1 MPALN
6 ESCRRRHLFI
16 ANGKTGI
23 YPEQGRS
30 LLSFFM
36 RSPRMLF
43 VRACKSLIP
52 VLAIASILVVP
63 ASATRTH
70 RAPTASHSKRAKK
83 KPVSHQIH
91 GQRQIDPDRARE
103 IQTALIREHYLS
115 GEPTGQ
121 WDSASQA
128 AMSKFQA
135 DQGWQTKLT
144 PDSRA
149 LIKLGLG
156 PSQDSPGSIVPA
168 NPASSPVASVNT
180 QPSLGLATESYG
192 KDAASQ

>member
-1 MPALN
+1 
-6 ESCRRRHLFI
+6 
-16 ANGKTGI
+16 
-23 YPEQGRS
+23 
-30 LLSFFM
+30 
-36 RSPRMLF
+36 MLF

-52 VLAIASILVVP
+52 LVAIVSALAVP
-63 ASATRTH
+63 AGATRTH
-70 RAPTASHSKRAKK
+70 RSPTASHSKTAKK
-83 KPVSHQIH
+83 KPTSHQLH

-103 IQTALIREHYLS
+103 IQSALIREHYLT
-115 GEPTGQ
+115 GEPSGQ

-156 PSQDSPGSIVPA
+156 PSQDSSKPVVPG
-168 NPASSPVASVNT
+168 NQASLPVASNSAP
-180 QPSLGLATESYG
+180 PSLGLATDSVG
-192 KDAASQ
+192 KNSPAQ

>member
-1 MPALN
+1 VP
-6 ESCRRRHLFI
+6 
-16 ANGKTGI
+16 
-23 YPEQGRS
+23 
-30 LLSFFM
+30 
-36 RSPRMLF
+36 F

-52 VLAIASILVVP
+52 LLAIAGALVVH
-63 ASATRTH
+63 AGATRTH
-70 RAPTASHSKRAKK
+70 RAPTASHAKTSKK
-83 KPVSHQIH
+83 KPAAHKIR

-103 IQTALIREHYLS
+103 IQTALIREHYLT

-121 WDSASQA
+121 WDSSSQA

-156 PSQDSPGSIVPA
+156 PSHDAPRTSPVTQTSSPIPSEATQSAFSPA
-168 NPASSPVASVNT
+168 NHAAREDS
-180 QPSLGLATESYG
+180 
-192 KDAASQ
+192 ASQ

>member
-1 MPALN
+1 
-6 ESCRRRHLFI
+6 
-16 ANGKTGI
+16 
-23 YPEQGRS
+23 
-30 LLSFFM
+30 
-36 RSPRMLF
+36 MLF

-52 VLAIASILVVP
+52 VLAIVSALAIP
-63 ASATRTH
+63 AGATRTH
-70 RAPTASHSKRAKK
+70 RAPTASHSKTAKK
-83 KPVSHQIH
+83 KPASHQLH

-103 IQTALIREHYLS
+103 IQTALIREHYLT
-115 GEPTGQ
+115 GDPTGQ

-156 PSQDSPGSIVPA
+156 PSQDSPKSTVPG
-168 NPASSPVASVNT
+168 NQASLPVASVNAS
-180 QPSLGLATESYG
+180 PGLGLATDSLG
-192 KDAASQ
+192 KGSASQ